1 MPRKLF
7 GAAAAAHKKAQA
19 KKKRAAAHKKG
30 ATKKHA
36 TKKHATK
43 KRAGAKRVASSTHHA
58 ASFLRGYHDGHGD
71 VRAKRPLRKIR
82 AGAKDA
88 YSRGYRAGTREARAE
103 HRSR

>member
-1 MPRKLF
+1 MAKKQLH
-7 GAAAAAHKKAQA
+7 GAALTAHKKAQA

-30 ATKKHA
+30 AKKGA
-36 TKKHATK
+36 AKKGAHK
-43 KRAGAKRVASSTHHA
+43 GAKRVASSTHHA

>member
-1 MPRKLF
+1 MAKKQLH
-7 GAAAAAHKKAQA
+7 GAALAAHKKAQA

-30 ATKKHA
+30 AKKGAH
-36 TKKHATK
+36 KK
-43 KRAGAKRVASSTHHA
+43 GAKRVASSTHHA